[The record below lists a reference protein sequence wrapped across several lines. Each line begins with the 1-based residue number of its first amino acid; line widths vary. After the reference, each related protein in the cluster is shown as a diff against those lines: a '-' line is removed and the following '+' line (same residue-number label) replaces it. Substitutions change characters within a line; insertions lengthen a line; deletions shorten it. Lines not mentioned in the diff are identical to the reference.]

1 MATGLSSAVGN
12 AAARATS
19 LGNLWDQQLSNR
31 TRLGFNRNLWDQ
43 SNLQQTPEQLAAG
56 AIHEPTRRGQRMN
69 FVNRFNREGGLEAAG
84 KNLQSNFF
92 TEAFDDVSDI
102 YKTALGR
109 KGDETGIDYWIKQL
123 VENESYNADNWK
135 TELARQFGG
144 SAEGRGRQAIDN
156 AYNTFKG
163 QGGNFNLDDLS
174 MERYR
179 DYFVGPGNASG
190 TEDPNY
196 LTWTAPDAFGGGSYT
211 GASGFTDFL
220 NQYLPATTTGGT
232 NDTLT
237 GGNTNDTL
245 TGGNTNDTLT
255 GGATEQDIPLDLIAD
270 WTSGIGGLYNS
281 ILGRDA
287 DTAGLNYWLDQL
299 RGNDLFNTGATDWQR
314 WVGDMMKAE
323 PEYIRRED
331 LKGLYNNAGTDPG
344 GLEAFLDQYV
354 GQDGDWLGGGRE
366 AAVNYLST
374 LGGTTGPEPG
384 PATIGNTGAT
394 EQEIKDFMTSSYRS
408 LFDRSPVFNN
418 DPTNTADYWINELK
432 NNIHGEPNNWKSWLN
447 RGFRDSQEFKD
458 LYGIGNN
465 GSNNEASEYLTSGD
479 LDAWWSGLDKSAFTG
494 SQNTSGG
501 MDEFMKFMMFMQM
514 MQPQGGMG
522 HGGSQYGYG
531 GLNPGGVQA
540 AYNPM
545 SNLQEYMSAF
555 RSLPGMGSPSTS
567 TININ

>member
-12 AAARATS
+12 SAARATS
-19 LGNLWDQQLSNR
+19 LGNLWDQHVSNR
-31 TRLGFNRNLWDQ
+31 TRLGFSRNLWDQ

-69 FVNRFNREGGLEAAG
+69 FVNQFNTDGGIDKANRRIKSYYNTAA
-84 KNLQSNFF
+84 
-92 TEAFDDVSDI
+92 EDDIAQI
-102 YKTALGR
+102 YQDELGR
-109 KGDETGIDYWIKQL
+109 RHDPSSGGMDYWLGQL
-123 VENESYNADNWK
+123 QNRTGSNAYGTDWRDQ
-135 TELARQFGG
+135 LRRDFQ
-144 SAEGRGRQAIDN
+144 SSPEGRGRQAIDD
-156 AYNTFKG
+156 AYNTFQG
-163 QGGNFNLDDLS
+163 QGGNFTIDPQS

-196 LTWTAPDAFGGGSYT
+196 LTWTAPNIFGGGSYT

-220 NQYLPATTTGGT
+220 NQYLPATTTPDPVTPDPVTPG
-232 NDTLT
+232 
-237 GGNTNDTL
+237 
-245 TGGNTNDTLT
+245 
-255 GGATEQDIPLDLIAD
+255 EDIPLDLIAD

-287 DTAGLNYWLDQL
+287 DTGGLNYWLDQL
-299 RGNDLFNTGATDWQR
+299 KGNNLFNTGGTDWQR
-314 WVGDMMKAE
+314 WIGDMMKAE

-384 PATIGNTGAT
+384 PEPGPSTIGNTGAT

-418 DPTNTADYWINELK
+418 DPTNTADYWIDELK
-432 NNIHGEPNNWKSWLN
+432 KNVHGAPNNWQSWLN
-447 RGFRDSQEFKD
+447 SSFRDSQEFKD

-465 GSNNEASEYLTSGD
+465 EASEYLTSGD
-479 LDAWWSGLDKSAFTG
+479 LDSWWSGLDKSAFTG

-522 HGGSQYGYG
+522 YGGSQYGYG

-555 RSLPGMGSPSTS
+555 RSLPGMGSPSTA
-567 TININ
+567 TINTN